1 MLRTDASI
9 PESFLLEDRE
19 DMRVVE
25 PLSPDRLVTPLPQPF
40 RNLAIPH
47 TTVMEILDRVM
58 KELLVFG
65 VRGNPECGSSQGC
78 GETEVIINV
87 RTRTLETIPR

>member
-1 MLRTDASI
+1 
-9 PESFLLEDRE
+9 
-19 DMRVVE
+19 
-25 PLSPDRLVTPLPQPF
+25 
-40 RNLAIPH
+40 
-47 TTVMEILDRVM
+47 MEILDRVM

-87 RTRTLETIPR
+87 RTRTLETTPRSLTLPGSLAGLRPCLWPLLRDRRGVGWGRSIRLGR